1 MPALHDQLSDES
13 IGAVIEAFY
22 QKVRRDPALGPVFS
36 RAITDDEWPEHL
48 SVIRDFWSSVMLKTG
63 RYKGNPFAAHL
74 TVEGI
79 SPALF
84 GRWLGLFG
92 ETCREHLAPD
102 IAADLHG
109 RAVAIADSLQA
120 GLFFNPLM
128 NTGLNR
134 RSASE
139 T

>member
-1 MPALHDQLSDES
+1 MPAVYDQLSDES

-22 QKVRRDPALGPVFS
+22 KKVRRDSALGPVFS
-36 RAITDDEWPEHL
+36 RAIADHEWPEHL
-48 SVIRDFWSSVMLKTG
+48 AVIRDFWSSVMLKTG

-74 TVEGI
+74 SIESI

-84 GRWLGLFG
+84 GRWLALFE

-102 IAADLHG
+102 IAAELHG